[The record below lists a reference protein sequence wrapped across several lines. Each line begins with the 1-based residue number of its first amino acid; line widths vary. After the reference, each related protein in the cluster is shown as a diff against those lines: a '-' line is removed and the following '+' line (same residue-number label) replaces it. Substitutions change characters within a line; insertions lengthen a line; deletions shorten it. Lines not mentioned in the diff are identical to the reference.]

1 MNSIQPILDRVLAG
15 ERMTV
20 EECTTLLE
28 SHDIARMG
36 VAADEIRARRH
47 PGNVVTYII
56 DRNINYTNV
65 CNVVCTFCAFYRRP
79 GAPDTYVR
87 TFDEIC
93 QKIDETIALGG
104 TGVLMQGGLHPD
116 FGLEWYEDLLR
127 SLRAKYPGFQL
138 HCFSPPEIHNLHLIT
153 KLDYETI
160 MARLKE
166 AGLYSLPGGGAE
178 ILDDEVR
185 KRVSTKCTT
194 DEWLDVMRAVHRV
207 GLRSTATMMF
217 GIGDRLEHR
226 VRHLQRIRDLQ
237 DETGGF
243 TAFIPWTFQRENTAL
258 GRRIKDEP
266 TGVDYLKMLAVSRL
280 FLDNI
285 ENFQSSWL
293 TQGLRLGQVALRYGA
308 NDMGSI
314 MIEENVVSAA
324 GAHNRAD
331 EQMLQFLIRE
341 AGFIPQ
347 QRDILYQHVIGTSGD
362 AETGRRGDEEI
373 RNTEMQ
379 GRVYLRL
386 VPYLPSQSPRPGL
399 PVPAF
404 HLGAAPMR
412 IELLRVFLFGHHATE
427 IKNLQSNARIQIQH
441 SNRFRNGR
449 THVLFAAYQDNRLDQ
464 TRKRATH
471 VAIEIARH
479 ERGDRVLRSR
489 LMTGGVKM
497 GNESIGNAT
506 IVIKERATSVVANAS
521 FARHNV
527 VERRAKNRRLQQSI
541 KRGARHSGPP
551 VHRVVPGGRVEN
563 HRVDQFRM
571 FVRDAHG
578 IRRPK

>member
-1 MNSIQPILDRVLAG
+1 MSKISAIPMSSNIQPILDRVLAG
-15 ERMTV
+15 ERMSV
-20 EECTTLLE
+20 DECTALLE
-28 SHDIARMG
+28 SYDVARMG

-47 PGNVVTYII
+47 TENIVTYII

-87 TFDEIC
+87 TFEEIC
-93 QKIDETIALGG
+93 SKIDETIALGG

-116 FGLEWYEDLLR
+116 FGLEWYEDLLS
-127 SLRAKYPGFQL
+127 SLRDKYPGFQL

-160 MARLKE
+160 MARLKA

-217 GIGDRLEHR
+217 GIGDTIEHR
-226 VRHLQRIRDLQ
+226 VRHLKRIRDLQ

-266 TGVDYLKMLAVSRL
+266 TGMDYLKMLAVSRL

-293 TQGLRLGQVALRYGA
+293 TQGLRLGQIALRFGA

-324 GAHNRAD
+324 GAQNRAD
-331 EQMLQFLIRE
+331 EKMLQYLIRE

-347 QRDILYQHVIGTSGD
+347 QRDILYKHVQRQSTD
-362 AETGRRGDEEI
+362 YAE
-373 RNTEMQ
+373 M
-379 GRVYLRL
+379 V
-386 VPYLPSQSPRPGL
+386 
-399 PVPAF
+399 
-404 HLGAAPMR
+404 
-412 IELLRVFLFGHHATE
+412 
-427 IKNLQSNARIQIQH
+427 
-441 SNRFRNGR
+441 
-449 THVLFAAYQDNRLDQ
+449 
-464 TRKRATH
+464 
-471 VAIEIARH
+471 
-479 ERGDRVLRSR
+479 
-489 LMTGGVKM
+489 
-497 GNESIGNAT
+497 
-506 IVIKERATSVVANAS
+506 SV
-521 FARHNV
+521 
-527 VERRAKNRRLQQSI
+527 
-541 KRGARHSGPP
+541 
-551 VHRVVPGGRVEN
+551 
-563 HRVDQFRM
+563 
-571 FVRDAHG
+571 
-578 IRRPK
+578 

>member
-1 MNSIQPILDRVLAG
+1 MSSIQPILDRVLAG
-15 ERMTV
+15 ERMSV

-138 HCFSPPEIHNLHLIT
+138 HCFSPPEIHNLHLIS

-160 MARLKE
+160 MARLKA
-166 AGLYSLPGGGAE
+166 AGLYSMPGGGGE

-194 DEWLDVMRAVHRV
+194 DEWLDVMRAAHRV
-207 GLRSTATMMF
+207 GLRTTATMMF
-217 GIGDRLEHR
+217 GIGDSDVHR

-266 TGVDYLKMLAVSRL
+266 TGMDYLRMLAVSRL
-280 FLDNI
+280 FLDNVEHI
-285 ENFQSSWL
+285 QSSWL
-293 TQGLRLGQVALRYGA
+293 TQGLRLGQVALRFGA
-308 NDMGSI
+308 DDMGSI

-324 GAHNRAD
+324 GAHNTAD
-331 EQMLQFLIRE
+331 EKTLRHLIRE
-341 AGFIPQ
+341 AGFRPQ
-347 QRDILYQHVIGTSGD
+347 QRDILYRHVNREESVKQD
-362 AETGRRGDEEI
+362 ASDSAT
-373 RNTEMQ
+373 
-379 GRVYLRL
+379 LREL
-386 VPYLPSQSPRPGL
+386 TV
-399 PVPAF
+399 AF
-404 HLGAAPMR
+404 A
-412 IELLRVFLFGHHATE
+412 
-427 IKNLQSNARIQIQH
+427 
-441 SNRFRNGR
+441 
-449 THVLFAAYQDNRLDQ
+449 D
-464 TRKRATH
+464 
-471 VAIEIARH
+471 
-479 ERGDRVLRSR
+479 
-489 LMTGGVKM
+489 
-497 GNESIGNAT
+497 
-506 IVIKERATSVVANAS
+506 
-521 FARHNV
+521 
-527 VERRAKNRRLQQSI
+527 
-541 KRGARHSGPP
+541 
-551 VHRVVPGGRVEN
+551 
-563 HRVDQFRM
+563 
-571 FVRDAHG
+571 
-578 IRRPK
+578 

>member
-1 MNSIQPILDRVLAG
+1 MTEIANIKSILDRVVDG
-15 ERMTV
+15 ERMSVT
-20 EECTTLLE
+20 ECRQLLE
-28 SHDIARMG
+28 SHDLALMG
-36 VAADEIRARRH
+36 AAADQVRAKRH

-87 TFDEIC
+87 TMDEIF

-116 FGLEWYEDLLR
+116 FGIEWYEDLLR
-127 SLRAKYPGFQL
+127 TLKAKYPTFQL
-138 HCFSPPEIHNLHLIT
+138 HCFSPPEIHNIHLIS
-153 KLDYETI
+153 KLDYVTI
-160 MARLKE
+160 MARLKA

-217 GIGDRLEHR
+217 GIGDKIEHR
-226 VRHLQRIRDLQ
+226 VKHLQRIRDLQ

-293 TQGLRLGQVALRYGA
+293 TQGLRLGQVALRFGA

-324 GAHNRAD
+324 GAHNCAD
-331 EQMLQFLIRE
+331 EKLLQFLIRE

-347 QRDILYQHVIGTSGD
+347 QRDILYEHVH
-362 AETGRRGDEEI
+362 RQEE
-373 RNTEMQ
+373 
-379 GRVYLRL
+379 L
-386 VPYLPSQSPRPGL
+386 
-399 PVPAF
+399 
-404 HLGAAPMR
+404 
-412 IELLRVFLFGHHATE
+412 
-427 IKNLQSNARIQIQH
+427 
-441 SNRFRNGR
+441 
-449 THVLFAAYQDNRLDQ
+449 
-464 TRKRATH
+464 
-471 VAIEIARH
+471 
-479 ERGDRVLRSR
+479 
-489 LMTGGVKM
+489 
-497 GNESIGNAT
+497 
-506 IVIKERATSVVANAS
+506 VVA
-521 FARHNV
+521 
-527 VERRAKNRRLQQSI
+527 
-541 KRGARHSGPP
+541 
-551 VHRVVPGGRVEN
+551 
-563 HRVDQFRM
+563 
-571 FVRDAHG
+571 
-578 IRRPK
+578 

>member
-1 MNSIQPILDRVLAG
+1 MSTPTTVQSILDKVLAG
-15 ERMTV
+15 ERMTADD
-20 EECTTLLE
+20 CALLLE
-28 SHDIARMG
+28 SHEIARIG

-47 PGNVVTYII
+47 NDNSVTYII
-56 DRNINYTNV
+56 DRNVNYTNV

-87 TFDEIC
+87 TVEEIC
-93 QKIDETIALGG
+93 HKIDETIELGG

-116 FGLEWYEDLLR
+116 FGIEWYEDLLR
-127 SLRAKYPGFQL
+127 VLHAKYPTFQL
-138 HCFSPPEIHNLHLIT
+138 HCFSPPEIHNIHLIS

-160 MARLKE
+160 MARLKA

-194 DEWLDVMRAVHRV
+194 DEWLAVMRSVHRV

-217 GIGDRLEHR
+217 GMGDGVVHR

-266 TGVDYLKMLAVSRL
+266 TGIDYLKMLAVSRL

-293 TQGLRLGQVALRYGA
+293 TQGLRLGQVALRFGA

-331 EQMLQFLIRE
+331 EKMLQFLIRE

-347 QRDILYQHVIGTSGD
+347 QRDILYQHVH
-362 AETGRRGDEEI
+362 
-373 RNTEMQ
+373 
-379 GRVYLRL
+379 
-386 VPYLPSQSPRPGL
+386 RP
-399 PVPAF
+399 
-404 HLGAAPMR
+404 
-412 IELLRVFLFGHHATE
+412 
-427 IKNLQSNARIQIQH
+427 LQSETELIPTDLREA
-441 SNRFRNGR
+441 S
-449 THVLFAAYQDNRLDQ
+449 TS
-464 TRKRATH
+464 
-471 VAIEIARH
+471 IA
-479 ERGDRVLRSR
+479 ER
-489 LMTGGVKM
+489 
-497 GNESIGNAT
+497 
-506 IVIKERATSVVANAS
+506 
-521 FARHNV
+521 
-527 VERRAKNRRLQQSI
+527 
-541 KRGARHSGPP
+541 
-551 VHRVVPGGRVEN
+551 
-563 HRVDQFRM
+563 
-571 FVRDAHG
+571 
-578 IRRPK
+578 

>member
-1 MNSIQPILDRVLAG
+1 MSTTTTVQSILDSVLAG
-15 ERMTV
+15 ERMTAGA
-20 EECTTLLE
+20 CALLLE
-28 SHDIARMG
+28 SHEIARIG

-47 PGNVVTYII
+47 NDNIVTYII
-56 DRNINYTNV
+56 DRNVNYTNV

-87 TFDEIC
+87 TLEEIC
-93 QKIDETIALGG
+93 HKIDETIELGG

-116 FGLEWYEDLLR
+116 FGIEWYEDLLR
-127 SLRAKYPGFQL
+127 ALHEKYPTFQL
-138 HCFSPPEIHNLHLIT
+138 HCFSPPEIHNIHLIS

-160 MARLKE
+160 MARLKA

-194 DEWLDVMRAVHRV
+194 DEWLAVMRAVHRV

-217 GIGDRLEHR
+217 GMGDGVVHR

-266 TGVDYLKMLAVSRL
+266 TGIDYLKMLAVSRL

-293 TQGLRLGQVALRYGA
+293 TQGLRLGQVALRFGA

-331 EQMLQFLIRE
+331 EKMLQFLIRE

-347 QRDILYQHVIGTSGD
+347 QRDILYQHVH
-362 AETGRRGDEEI
+362 
-373 RNTEMQ
+373 
-379 GRVYLRL
+379 
-386 VPYLPSQSPRPGL
+386 RP
-399 PVPAF
+399 
-404 HLGAAPMR
+404 
-412 IELLRVFLFGHHATE
+412 
-427 IKNLQSNARIQIQH
+427 LQSETELIPSELREV
-441 SNRFRNGR
+441 S
-449 THVLFAAYQDNRLDQ
+449 TS
-464 TRKRATH
+464 
-471 VAIEIARH
+471 IA
-479 ERGDRVLRSR
+479 ER
-489 LMTGGVKM
+489 
-497 GNESIGNAT
+497 
-506 IVIKERATSVVANAS
+506 
-521 FARHNV
+521 
-527 VERRAKNRRLQQSI
+527 
-541 KRGARHSGPP
+541 
-551 VHRVVPGGRVEN
+551 
-563 HRVDQFRM
+563 
-571 FVRDAHG
+571 
-578 IRRPK
+578 